1 MTPPR
6 PTARPTAR
14 PAAVKSV
21 AMLAVATFMW
31 TTPACLAQ
39 TANSSSEA
47 ILPTTAGS
55 IAGRGAINLASGVS
69 NQELNSAVV
78 ALGDAALATGV
89 AVQDLKNSG
98 TTGGD
103 ALAAITGSA
112 LAGSS
117 GMIAVN
123 VTAGHDNQLANLA
136 VVAIGIEV
144 AAVSEA
150 TLAQSRASQQPNGS
164 PDPSPQNSHVA
175 DLSAQAF
182 FGSSGLVQSNLIGGE
197 RNSSSNSFA
206 LTVLGEDPL

>member
-1 MTPPR
+1 MASARRAAPASGV
-6 PTARPTAR
+6 TAIAT
-14 PAAVKSV
+14 
-21 AMLAVATFMW
+21 LAVIAFAW
-31 TTPACLAQ
+31 TSPIALAQ
-39 TANSSSEA
+39 SASSSSEA
-47 ILPTTAGS
+47 VLPTSVGS
-55 IAGRGAINLASGVS
+55 IAGRGAINVASGVS

-78 ALGDAALATGV
+78 ALGDAAFATG
-89 AVQDLKNSG
+89 ATVQDLRNSG

-103 ALAAITGSA
+103 ALAAIGGTA

-117 GMIAVN
+117 GLMAVN
-123 VTAGHDNQLANLA
+123 VVAGHDNQLANLA

-182 FGSSGLVQSNLIGGE
+182 SGSTGLVQSNLIGGE